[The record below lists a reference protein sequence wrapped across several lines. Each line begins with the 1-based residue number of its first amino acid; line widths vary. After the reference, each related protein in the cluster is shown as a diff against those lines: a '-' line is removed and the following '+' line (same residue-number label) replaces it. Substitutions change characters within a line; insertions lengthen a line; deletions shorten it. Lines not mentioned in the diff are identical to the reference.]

1 MKIRTIVIDNQP
13 NWLDLLKRFVQASS
27 VLELVGTFS
36 STLEAYPHIAAGE
49 VDLVVSD
56 IDLPE
61 LDSVKFIKSLENPP
75 LVVFVTAH
83 SQYAL
88 EGFEISA
95 TDFLVKPVE
104 LERFMKCVEKVR
116 LRFEANKALAAG
128 YEKEEEEYFFIKI
141 PHTHVKL
148 RYNEVVYL
156 KSMENYVQVHT
167 IKGDVHTVVAPLRNF
182 EQQLPPSV
190 FSRIHRSYLIN
201 NRFVNT
207 IERESLTLVGNIKMP
222 ISAQYRDKIQREIVD
237 KKIIR
242 RD

>member
-1 MKIRTIVIDNQP
+1 M
-13 NWLDLLKRFVQASS
+13 
-27 VLELVGTFS
+27 
-36 STLEAYPHIAAGE
+36 
-49 VDLVVSD
+49 VVSD

-83 SQYAL
+83 PQYAL
-88 EGFEISA
+88 DGFEISA
-95 TDFLVKPVE
+95 TDFIVKPVE

-141 PHTHVKL
+141 HHTHVKL

-201 NRFVNT
+201 NRFVHT
-207 IERESLTLVGNIKMP
+207 IERETLTLIGDIKMP
-222 ISAQYRDKIQREIVD
+222 VSVQYRDKIQREIVD
-237 KKIIR
+237 RKIIK